1 MDRSAADI
9 LDDALALPVE
19 ARAALASALIRSLD
33 EDTDDD
39 VEAAWSTE
47 IARRIDEIDQGTTQL
62 IPWSEVRRRLA
73 GQ

>member
-19 ARAALASALIRSLD
+19 ARAALAGELIRSLD

-47 IARRIDEIDQGTTQL
+47 IARRVDEIDQGSTQL
-62 IPWSEVRRRLA
+62 VPWSEVRRRLA
-73 GQ
+73 GW